1 MLYLKYGKVD
11 PSVARELSRLVKGVV
26 KGGFISVC
34 ALSQNLNRYAMH
46 AEKKNANMIL
56 LPGAVWLQAFF
67 FGGYSLDA
75 LAKALNLYEGLL
87 NKDFYITIAKNGDKR
102 ILHLVCKRANCPH
115 LLGLTKLMDLSKV
128 KGERPGTIYN
138 KVKRG
143 DITYEYLTKSSHFP
157 EIEQRINDFLNVQ
170 QIIQNLRNR
179 KIIIQFNPGRAGST
193 IEADYLIYSKE
204 GLQYLYLFIV
214 KEFNQTNLFVPM
226 SFFGSTNNGYLQNQ
240 TVYTVLDVKITPFE
254 RQQKRTTP

>member
-1 MLYLKYGKVD
+1 M
-11 PSVARELSRLVKGVV
+11 
-26 KGGFISVC
+26 
-34 ALSQNLNRYAMH
+34 
-46 AEKKNANMIL
+46 
-56 LPGAVWLQAFF
+56 
-67 FGGYSLDA
+67 DA
-75 LAKALNLYEGLL
+75 LAKVLNLYEGLL

-102 ILHLVCKRANCPH
+102 ILHLVFKKANFPH

-143 DITYEYLTKSSHFP
+143 DITYEYLTKSPHFP

-170 QIIQNLRNR
+170 QIIQNLCNR
-179 KIIIQFNPGRAGST
+179 KIIIQFNSERAGST

-214 KEFNQTNLFVPM
+214 KEFNQKNLFVPM

-254 RQQKRTTP
+254 RKSKNNDPIKNS